1 MRGWDSFIE
10 YSIDSGYAQRTMKR
24 RKRHW
29 LLWGLVVVVLIF
41 AAWFGFRPNRA
52 SNAADSTLGP
62 IGGPSIAQDVNTLV
76 GQKAQSFSLPDASG
90 AVRHII
96 PGQGRTVL
104 LVFHM
109 GRY

>member
-1 MRGWDSFIE
+1 MGFGRGGPDLRGVIRIPSAP
-10 YSIDSGYAQRTMKR
+10 S
-24 RKRHW
+24 
-29 LLWGLVVVVLIF
+29 
-41 AAWFGFRPNRA
+41 N
-52 SNAADSTLGP
+52 NAADSTLGP

-76 GQKAQSFSLPDASG
+76 GQKAQPFSLPDVSG

-96 PGQGRTVL
+96 PGQGRTII

>member
-1 MRGWDSFIE
+1 V
-10 YSIDSGYAQRTMKR
+10 TR

-29 LLWGLVVVVLIF
+29 LLLASVVVVLIS
-41 AAWFGFRPNRA
+41 AAWWECCPRPSSAA
-52 SNAADSTLGP
+52 SALGP

-76 GQKAQSFSLPDASG
+76 GQKAQPFSLPDAAG
-90 AVRHII
+90 AMRQVV
-96 PGQGRTVL
+96 PGRGRTVL

>member
-1 MRGWDSFIE
+1 
-10 YSIDSGYAQRTMKR
+10 MKG

-29 LLWGLVVVVLIF
+29 ILCGLVAAILIF
-41 AAWFGFRPNRA
+41 AAWFGFRPRPS
-52 SNAADSTLGP
+52 SNAADGTLAP

-76 GQKAQSFSLPDASG
+76 GQKAQPFSLPDANG
-90 AVRHII
+90 VVRHIR
-96 PGQGRTVL
+96 PGQGHTVL